1 MYIALMYF
9 PSLEPVC
16 CYMSN
21 SNCCFLTCIQVS
33 EETGK
38 GVWYSHLFQNFTQ
51 FVVIHTVKGFS
62 VLNEAKVDVFFFLE
76 FPCFLYNPMNVDKF
90 ISGSCAFSKFRL
102 YIWKF
107 SVHVLLKP
115 SLKIL
120 SIILLACERKAI
132 VWTFL
137 GFLHSSVSKE
147 SAFFGITLLWD
158 WNKNWTFPIMWPLL
172 SFPNLLTYWVWHFNS
187 IIF

>member
-1 MYIALMYF
+1 MYF

-62 VLNEAKVDVFFFLE
+62 VLNEANVDVFFF
-76 FPCFLYNPMNVDKF
+76 
-90 ISGSCAFSKFRL
+90 SG
-102 YIWKF
+102 I
-107 SVHVLLKP
+107 
-115 SLKIL
+115 
-120 SIILLACERKAI
+120 
-132 VWTFL
+132 
-137 GFLHSSVSKE
+137 
-147 SAFFGITLLWD
+147 
-158 WNKNWTFPIMWPLL
+158 PLL
-172 SFPNLLTYWVWHFNS
+172 SL
-187 IIF
+187 